1 MQNNVAQL
9 RELKGEKQ
17 YETAK
22 NLGITSDYL
31 SMIERGDRTPGFK
44 LAKIAG
50 LDSTIEKFFLTRE
63 RTKRLKNLF
72 TRANSRRKRWID
84 KQKKNILTISA
95 SRYK

>member
-22 NLGITSDYL
+22 NLGITNDYL

-44 LAKIAG
+44 LAKKIADYF
-50 LDSTIEKFFLTRE
+50 DSTIEEIFFNKGTNE
-63 RTKRLKNLF
+63 TF
-72 TRANSRRKRWID
+72 EEPVHPSE
-84 KQKKNILTISA
+84 Q
-95 SRYK
+95 